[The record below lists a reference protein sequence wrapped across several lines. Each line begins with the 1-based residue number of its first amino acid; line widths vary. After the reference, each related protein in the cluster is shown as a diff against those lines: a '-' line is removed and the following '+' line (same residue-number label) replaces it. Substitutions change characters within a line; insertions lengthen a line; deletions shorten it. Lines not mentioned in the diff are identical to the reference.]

1 LRDCDRFLFTVYLAT
16 RSAAVVS
23 RVTEDEQY
31 RVPVAAVGVGAA
43 DAGAVGGRLIAAA
56 RI

>member
-1 LRDCDRFLFTVYLAT
+1 LRDCDRFVFTVHLAT
-16 RSAAVVS
+16 RSAAIVS
-23 RVTEDEQY
+23 RVTEDEQNQI
-31 RVPVAAVGVGAA
+31 PVAAA